1 MDDTDLREQAKKR
14 LKAKRHFWEYLAI
27 WIVVSVVLTVIWL
40 LSSHD
45 GYFWPVW
52 AIAGMGIAALFIG
65 IDAFGPGNRVITDSD
80 IDAEVAKMTGRKSDR
95 P

>member
-1 MDDTDLREQAKKR
+1 MDETDLREQARKR

-52 AIAGMGIAALFIG
+52 PIAGMGIAALFIG